1 MIQPNEV
8 SLLAAVF
15 FVVVIV
21 LGTMVG
27 IVESVEHSDN
37 VKGRV
42 LITLAFAVL
51 PSIALTMAIIFASF
65 LINIIKAFT

>member
-8 SLLAAVF
+8 SLLAAT
-15 FVVVIV
+15 FVAIIV
-21 LGTMVG
+21 MGTVVG
-27 IVESVEHSDN
+27 IVESAERADTL
-37 VKGRV
+37 KGRV

>member
-8 SLLAAVF
+8 SILAVT
-15 FVVVIV
+15 FVAIIV
-21 LGTMVG
+21 MGTVVG
-27 IVESVEHSDN
+27 IVESAEHSDN

>member
-1 MIQPNEV
+1 MMQPNEV
-8 SLLAAVF
+8 SLLYATLVT
-15 FVVVIV
+15 ITI
-21 LGTMVG
+21 LGTVVG
-27 IVESVEHSDN
+27 IVESAECSDS

-42 LITLAFAVL
+42 LMTLAFAVL